1 MIRAVTAG
9 HGALPDASGSEPWFV
24 FDEVRYWERLDDASR
39 SEGGLPRVVDCHS
52 SPEGTLLK
60 LIKTERNRF
69 SVILHVDFAERED
82 AKW

>member
-1 MIRAVTAG
+1 MKRSATGKGSTTPPAATRAA
-9 HGALPDASGSEPWFV
+9 A
-24 FDEVRYWERLDDASR
+24 
-39 SEGGLPRVVDCHS
+39 VVDCHS

-82 AKW
+82 AKR